1 LAANK
6 KYAPAQ
12 EYEKK
17 LERVMERL
25 NIKEFDWNW
34 DRFGGWV
41 KFSYKG
47 TWYIFEHTVQKSREA
62 GENLTFGSDAFA
74 QIILTLEDLARA
86 AERKIYDFSDFLKS
100 EKFKLLPPAVE
111 IPSFLRYMGF
121 IEIPKSE
128 DEVKQKYREMSKLMH
143 PDAGGCPE
151 DFQKLN
157 EACDKALAYVGEK
170 S

>member
-25 NIKEFDWNW
+25 DIKDYDWNW

-47 TWYIFEHTVQKSREA
+47 TWYIFEHTVQKAKEA

-100 EKFKLLPPAVE
+100 EKFKLLSPAVE
-111 IPSFLRYMGF
+111 IPSFLKFMGF
-121 IEIPKSE
+121 NEMPKSE
-128 DEVKQKYREMSKLMH
+128 DEIKQKYREMSKLMH
-143 PDAGGCPE
+143 PNAGGDPE
-151 DFQKLN
+151 DFIKLS
-157 EACDKALAYVGEK
+157 EAYEKSLAYIGEK